1 MAIEGIV
8 DVRAG
13 DGRLFA
19 LQHAHKVLH
28 QPQVSAAVG
37 ACHAAFV
44 SADGEVHHFLAPA
57 ALAGPLN
64 VASGDIRIRAS
75 DDCLNAAN
83 SDLTGFDF
91 SMNLSGGTINAYTT
105 DGDGFDSNGTMTIS
119 GGTICVWTANTAD
132 NQPLDADGTIT
143 ITGGTVLAAG
153 GSAGMGMKLSV
164 SQPYVT
170 FGQSGSM
177 QPRGGGAD
185 ALISN
190 GSTLA
195 IWDETDTLFSM
206 EAPCSARFVFY
217 SSPEL
222 TEDGSYTLLSDGENA
237 GTAEAQ
243 TGESQS
249 GFGGMPG
256 GRPGGFDPN
265 GEVPSDMPNS
275 ETPPTPPDGGTPPEK
290 PDGTSMP
297 EPPDGSTPP
306 EKPDGAPEPPDSGSV

>member
-1 MAIEGIV
+1 
-8 DVRAG
+8 
-13 DGRLFA
+13 
-19 LQHAHKVLH
+19 
-28 QPQVSAAVG
+28 
-37 ACHAAFV
+37 
-44 SADGEVHHFLAPA
+44 
-57 ALAGPLN
+57 
-64 VASGDIRIRAS
+64 
-75 DDCLNAAN
+75 
-83 SDLTGFDF
+83 
-91 SMNLSGGTINAYTT
+91 
-105 DGDGFDSNGTMTIS
+105 MTIS

-195 IWDETDTLFSM
+195 IWDETDTLFST

>member
-1 MAIEGIV
+1 MAS
-8 DVRAG
+8 
-13 DGRLFA
+13 
-19 LQHAHKVLH
+19 VL
-28 QPQVSAAVG
+28 PFEMSA
-37 ACHAAFV
+37 
-44 SADGEVHHFLAPA
+44 SAP
-57 ALAGPLN
+57 P
-64 VASGDIRIRAS
+64 
-75 DDCLNAAN
+75 
-83 SDLTGFDF
+83 
-91 SMNLSGGTINAYTT
+91 
-105 DGDGFDSNGTMTIS
+105 
-119 GGTICVWTANTAD
+119 
-132 NQPLDADGTIT
+132 
-143 ITGGTVLAAG
+143 
-153 GSAGMGMKLSV
+153 
-164 SQPYVT
+164 
-170 FGQSGSM
+170 
-177 QPRGGGAD
+177 PRGGGAD

-195 IWDETDTLFSM
+195 IWDETDTLFST

>member
-1 MAIEGIV
+1 MAILKMKKIRLCGIAEEQDQLIRELQLLGSV
-8 DVRAG
+8 EIGSPEALTEAQQTQ
-13 DGRLFA
+13 LF
-19 LQHAHKVLH
+19 
-28 QPQVSAAVG
+28 
-37 ACHAAFV
+37 
-44 SADGEVHHFLAPA
+44 
-57 ALAGPLN
+57 
-64 VASGDIRIRAS
+64 R
-75 DDCLNAAN
+75 
-83 SDLTGFDF
+83 
-91 SMNLSGGTINAYTT
+91 
-105 DGDGFDSNGTMTIS
+105 
-119 GGTICVWTANTAD
+119 TAD
-132 NQPLDADGTIT
+132 
-143 ITGGTVLAAG
+143 
-153 GSAGMGMKLSV
+153 
-164 SQPYVT
+164 
-170 FGQSGSM
+170 
-177 QPRGGGAD
+177 GGGAD

-243 TGESQS
+243 TSESQS

>member
-1 MAIEGIV
+1 
-8 DVRAG
+8 
-13 DGRLFA
+13 
-19 LQHAHKVLH
+19 
-28 QPQVSAAVG
+28 
-37 ACHAAFV
+37 
-44 SADGEVHHFLAPA
+44 
-57 ALAGPLN
+57 
-64 VASGDIRIRAS
+64 
-75 DDCLNAAN
+75 
-83 SDLTGFDF
+83 
-91 SMNLSGGTINAYTT
+91 
-105 DGDGFDSNGTMTIS
+105 
-119 GGTICVWTANTAD
+119 
-132 NQPLDADGTIT
+132 
-143 ITGGTVLAAG
+143 
-153 GSAGMGMKLSV
+153 MGMKLSV

-177 QPRGGGAD
+177 QRRGGGAD